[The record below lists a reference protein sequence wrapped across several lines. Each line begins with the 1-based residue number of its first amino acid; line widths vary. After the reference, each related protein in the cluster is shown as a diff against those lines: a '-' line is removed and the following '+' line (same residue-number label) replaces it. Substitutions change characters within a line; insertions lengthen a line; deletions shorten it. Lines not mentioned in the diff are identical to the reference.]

1 MIWKDPTTPDEWTEL
16 FKQVQSDFD
25 KIEIPDVMSIQPGE
39 VLEPSEINVEIVKTA
54 KAFRETG
61 SIKDRARRLE
71 ALAKRWYEQAMAKAI
86 LEISLG
92 TLRDVYTSDELRKA
106 YAENQAREFRDL
118 WDASHVLA
126 AAIHDERQ
134 RLYQYREDLENIG
147 NNARWTPRA

>member
-71 ALAKRWYEQAMAKAI
+71 AIAKRWYEQVKARAV
-86 LEISLG
+86 LE
-92 TLRDVYTSDELRKA
+92 LRSAANREIYSSDELRKA
-106 YAENQAREFRDL
+106 YAEDQAAAVRGL
-118 WDASHVLA
+118 WDASRVLA
-126 AAIHDERQ
+126 ASIKDERQ
-134 RLYQYREDLENIG
+134 RIYQYRKDLENIG